1 MERTLTWTIYTLAE
15 IADSLDAINLNE
27 LIQDLKHDP
36 ITIIEAVTVKLEAE
50 LEKRVDDEALCPKC
64 FAKTQTT
71 YKASYIDGYVYREP
85 TGSTCPECGR
95 KGDVQ

>member
-1 MERTLTWTIYTLAE
+1 MERTLAWTIYTLAE

-27 LIQDLKHDP
+27 LIQDLRHDP
-36 ITIIEAVTVKLEAE
+36 ITIIEAVTEKLEAE

-71 YKASYIDGYVYREP
+71 YKASHIDGYVCREP
-85 TGSTCPECGR
+85 DGSICPECGR
-95 KGDVQ
+95 KGDA

>member
-64 FAKTQTT
+64 FAKTQTV
-71 YKASYIDGYVYREP
+71 YKPSYIGGYAYQEP
-85 TGSTCPECGR
+85 TESICPECGR
-95 KGDVQ
+95 KGDAQ